1 MYNYISGKLI
11 EKSPAG
17 VIVDVGGVGY
27 ELHVSVPTFGSLPP
41 LGAQVKLLT
50 RFVVREDAQL
60 LYGFGTQEEKR
71 LFELLIS
78 ISGIGPKIALTALSG
93 VESAVLKRA
102 IVRGEVEVLKSV
114 PGIGRKTA
122 ERMIIELREKLAA
135 EWVESSAALSGAQ
148 TGSFN
153 TGTAED
159 AVEALVALGYKRPG
173 AKQAVEKAVK
183 ASGQENLSVEALV
196 RSSLQH
202 V

>member
-1 MYNYISGKLI
+1 MYNYISGTLI

-17 VIVDVGGVGY
+17 VVVDAGGIGY
-27 ELHVSVPTFGSLPP
+27 ELHVPVSTFGRLPA
-41 LGAQVKLLT
+41 LGAPVKLLT
-50 RFVVREDAQL
+50 RFVVREDAQI
-60 LYGFGTQEEKR
+60 LYGFVTQEEKR

-78 ISGIGPKIALTALSG
+78 ISGIGPKTALTALSG
-93 VESAVLKRA
+93 VEPVVLKRA
-102 IVRGEVEVLKSV
+102 IVRGDVEVLKSV

-122 ERMIIELREKLAA
+122 ERIVIELREKLAA
-135 EWVESSAALSGAQ
+135 EGLESMGEESSSQ
-148 TGSFN
+148 TGSSGSV
-153 TGTAED
+153 TLDD

-183 ASGQENLSVEALV
+183 ASGKESLSVEELV